1 MECTEKVGKWKL
13 KTDRWKKKIKQTRP
27 QKFICE
33 YNCFVTE
40 AGHSKQLCPNS
51 TPEMHRAGDNSNPI
65 IPWAYDSQ

>member
-1 MECTEKVGKWKL
+1 M
-13 KTDRWKKKIKQTRP
+13 RP

-40 AGHSKQLCPNS
+40 AGRSKQLCPNS

-65 IPWAYDSQ
+65 IP